1 MTQKKKKSPSCS
13 CNVKLEEEY
22 QNTLSKEIRD
32 YIRNGDMIILRRVLF
47 KLFVNHPVP
56 PSLQREKAR
65 VVSCMLGNDSD
76 ISSTIRL

>member
-13 CNVKLEEEY
+13 CHVKLEEEY

-32 YIRNGDMIILRRVLF
+32 YIRNGDVIILRRVLF
-47 KLFVNHPVP
+47 KMFVNQPVP
-56 PSLQREKAR
+56 SCLQREKAR
-65 VVSCMLGNDSD
+65 AVLCMLGSDSD